1 MSYVALYR
9 KWRPQAFADVVGQD
23 SIVKTLS
30 NALKSGRI
38 SHAYLF
44 TGPRGIGK
52 TTVARILAK
61 GLNCQTGP
69 TASPCGECEE
79 CVAITEGTS
88 LNVIEIDG
96 ASNRGIDNVRELRG
110 QVQYT
115 PVNARYKVYIIDEV
129 HMLTTEAFN
138 ALLKT
143 LEEPPAHVIFIFA
156 TTDPHKLPSTIL
168 SRVQR
173 HDFQRFG
180 EEAMVFRLQT
190 VSNGEGFKTEPEAL
204 RLIAQ
209 YAEGGMRDALGIL
222 EKCAAY
228 TDYISLDA
236 VVEVLGVAP
245 QEQVRA
251 FAQSI
256 LAGSGSEALGLIADV
271 HNNGRDLAQFV
282 RSTVTDL
289 RRRILECRNEE
300 LEPSVLYAMK
310 ILTEAVREMRF
321 AAEPR
326 ICLEVAAL
334 KAISGADTVAGG
346 ALEELETKINTL
358 EKEIIDLRGQL
369 QAASARFKET
379 PPRGEEDAQD
389 RPRLQRGSSDE
400 ERSKFVLNNWSE
412 FLQALRRE
420 RLMQCEAFLKEG
432 SPVEVLGDDVIV
444 SFTRERGFHRAS
456 IEQPN
461 HREPAERVLAKL
473 SGMNLRLKCVFQD
486 EYEVEKPK
494 LGGGESDKLVEA
506 EESKELKELKEDAV
520 AGGDKG
526 NDQQK
531 QQKFIDISLDT
542 FGGRVFKRPEE
553 K

>member
-1 MSYVALYR
+1 MSYLALYR
-9 KWRPQAFADVVGQD
+9 KWRPQAFNDVVGQD
-23 SIVKTLS
+23 GIVTTLS
-30 NALKSGRI
+30 NALNSGRV

-61 GLNCQTGP
+61 GLNCQAGP
-69 TASPCGECEE
+69 TAAPCGKCEE
-79 CVAITEGTS
+79 CVTITAGTS

-129 HMLTTEAFN
+129 HMLTAEAFN

-156 TTDPHKLPSTIL
+156 TTDPHRLPSTIL

-173 HDFQRFG
+173 YDFQRFS
-180 EEAMVFRLQT
+180 EQAMIARLET
-190 VSNGEGFKTEPEAL
+190 VSSGEGFVAEKGAL

-228 TDYISLDA
+228 TDRITVDA
-236 VVEVLGVAP
+236 VVEVLGIAP

-251 FAQSI
+251 FVQCI
-256 LAGSGSEALGLIADV
+256 LAGSGPQALQIIADV
-271 HNNGRDLAQFV
+271 HDNGRDLSQFV
-282 RSTVTDL
+282 RSAVTDL
-289 RRRILECRNEE
+289 RRRVLEQKTKKSEDGT
-300 LEPSVLYAMK
+300 LYAIE
-310 ILTEAVREMRF
+310 ILSDALREMRF

-326 ICLEVAAL
+326 IPLEVAAL
-334 KAISGADTVAGG
+334 RIVSGGQVAAHGAVRELGEKISF
-346 ALEELETKINTL
+346 L
-358 EKEIIDLRGQL
+358 EKEIADLKKQL
-369 QAASARFKET
+369 QTASAQLKEI
-379 PPRGEEDAQD
+379 PHVDESSRE
-389 RPRLQRGSSDE
+389 RRRLQRSSTDE
-400 ERSKFVLNNWSE
+400 ERSRFVVNHWLE
-412 FLQALRRE
+412 FLQNLRRE

-432 SPVEVLGDDVIV
+432 SPVGVVGDDVIV
-444 SFTRERGFHRAS
+444 AFPRERGFHRAS
-456 IEQPN
+456 IEQPT

-473 SGMNLRLKCVFQD
+473 TGVNLRLKCIFQD
-486 EYEVEKPK
+486 EHEIEKPEQ
-494 LGGGESDKLVEA
+494 GQGEAQKRVKDA
-506 EESKELKELKEDAV
+506 PAAGEE
-520 AGGDKG
+520 GDEKK
-526 NDQQK
+526 NR
-531 QQKFIDISLDT
+531 QKFIDISLDT
-542 FGGRVFKRPEE
+542 FGGRIFKKPEE